1 MRLKKIYSIFILCFL
16 FLAIQSTNGQQVSVV
31 STTRNQQELL
41 LRMPLLSDKSA
52 GIIEKALSTMNGIQ
66 KIEASYETGT
76 MIITYLSD
84 IIGDENIIVEKVR
97 QQEIN
102 STVEAL
108 STRDIHLIRKKFE
121 VVVLHSTIIN

>member
-16 FLAIQSTNGQQVSVV
+16 ILAIQSTNGQQVSVV

-108 STRDIHLIRKKFE
+108 STRDIPLIRKKFE

>member
-108 STRDIHLIRKKFE
+108 STRDIPLIRKNLK
-121 VVVLHSTIIN
+121 

>member
-1 MRLKKIYSIFILCFL
+1 
-16 FLAIQSTNGQQVSVV
+16 
-31 STTRNQQELL
+31 
-41 LRMPLLSDKSA
+41 MPLLSDKSA

-108 STRDIHLIRKKFE
+108 STRDIPLIRKKFE